1 MYNGAQT
8 FPSWLLTY
16 TEYNISIFLIEL
28 WLPPILLLISN
39 YLKKMSSSV
48 LDAILN
54 AEDDAKLDDDI
65 QQILNNQHELEE
77 GEIFEEPVQVHVQKK
92 T

>member
-1 MYNGAQT
+1 
-8 FPSWLLTY
+8 
-16 TEYNISIFLIEL
+16 
-28 WLPPILLLISN
+28 
-39 YLKKMSSSV
+39 MSSSV

-54 AEDDAKLDDDI
+54 SEDDAKLDDDI